1 VEEARRLRTS
11 ARRWGL
17 AAQLDGNAAVEE
29 GGDGSGAPVVDRKS
43 YSGSAQKLVPRW
55 RRGDGED
62 GAAATHHDMETRQP
76 SREED
81 SEVSTSLE
89 KMEVTRPFL
98 PNTYGR

>member
-1 VEEARRLRTS
+1 VRGGGDRRLSST
-11 ARRWGL
+11 AMLRWRKAGT
-17 AAQLDGNAAVEE
+17 AAV
-29 GGDGSGAPVVDRKS
+29 
-43 YSGSAQKLVPRW
+43 LRW
-55 RRGDGED
+55 WTGKAIVAAHRSWCLDGDGED